1 LGRDG
6 ARCGLAVGPTV
17 VTRRLLLS
25 YLSLTALVLLLLE
38 VPLGVVYARRE
49 RDNLAATGRRDATAL
64 AVLAGDSLENP
75 PTHDLSALALTY
87 RTQTG
92 VEVAVYDIAGH
103 TVVAFDAT
111 EPVGSEPTVGSLV
124 TAALNGKAQAA
135 RRTDDGQSQLVS
147 ALPIQADGKSLGA
160 VVVAVPAGATDSRIV
175 RAWVALGVFAAALLG
190 LAALV
195 GFLLARSLVAPLLSL
210 QRTAKRLGAGEL
222 DARASPGG
230 PAEIAAL
237 GEELNAMAD
246 RIRQLVE
253 AQRRF
258 VADASHQLRTPLT
271 ALRLRLENLAAG
283 ANPDDANELDAA
295 QAESQRLAR
304 LVDGLLTLSR
314 AEDHRHDRETVEVVA
329 VAQERR
335 DTWAPLAEE
344 RGVSVVVDGL
354 TPLAV
359 AVAVPGHV
367 EQILDNLLSNALEAS
382 PPGTEIAIVVE
393 DRNGTREN
401 TIVVEVRDQGPGMTP
416 MDRERAFDRF
426 WQGGER
432 VGGSGLGLA
441 IVQQLAQANGGNVTL
456 DGAEGG
462 GLVASVTLP
471 SG

>member
-1 LGRDG
+1 
-6 ARCGLAVGPTV
+6 

-49 RDNLAATGRRDATAL
+49 RDNLTATARRDATAL
-64 AVLAGDSLENP
+64 AVLSGENLEKP
-75 PTHDLSALALTY
+75 LTRDLTALASSY

-92 VEVAVYDIAGH
+92 AEFAVYDRAGR
-103 TVVAFDAT
+103 TVVGFEAGEAA
-111 EPVGSEPTVGSLV
+111 GSEPDVGSLV
-124 TAALNGKAQAA
+124 GAALAGKATTA
-135 RRTDDGQSQLVS
+135 RRYDEAQAQLV
-147 ALPIQADGKSLGA
+147 AAVPVQVDGKSLGA
-160 VVVAVPAGATDSRIV
+160 VVVAVPAANTDSRIL
-175 RAWVALGVFAAALLG
+175 RAWVGLGMFAVALLG

-195 GFLLARSLVAPLLSL
+195 GFLLARSLAAPLVNL

-230 PAEIAAL
+230 PAEIVAL
-237 GEELNAMAD
+237 AEELNAMAD

-283 ANPDDANELDAA
+283 GDPDSAGDLEAA
-295 QAESQRLAR
+295 EAESQRLAR

-314 AEDHRHDRETVEVVA
+314 AEDHRRDRESVDVVG
-329 VAQERR
+329 VAEDRR
-335 DTWAPLAEE
+335 DIWGPLADE
-344 RGVSVVVDGL
+344 RGVSVVVDAQ
-354 TPLAV
+354 TREAV
-359 AVAVPGHV
+359 ALAVPGDL

-382 PPGTEIAIVVE
+382 PPDTEIAIAVDGNHSGTGHTVV
-393 DRNGTREN
+393 
-401 TIVVEVRDQGPGMTP
+401 VHVRDQGRGMTP
-416 MDRERAFDRF
+416 TERQHAFDRF
-426 WQGGER
+426 WQGKER

-441 IVQQLAQANGGNVTL
+441 IVQQLAEANGGNVTL
-456 DGAEGG
+456 DGADGG

-471 SG
+471 AG